1 MLSFLKQWSYLDGS
15 MPGSRMTG
23 SNHPEDDTQMQC
35 KAANCET
42 KGASGSERLET
53 ELHIGRR
60 DEVN

>member
-1 MLSFLKQWSYLDGS
+1 
-15 MPGSRMTG
+15 MTG